1 MDRTQRRAL
10 FATFAGWG
18 LDGMDVQIYS
28 FVIPTLIALWGISQG
43 QAGILGT
50 AALLLSALGGWLAG
64 MLADRVG
71 RVRLLQ
77 ITVAWYAFFTFL
89 SGFTHS
95 FEQLLVTRGLQG
107 LGFGGEWAAGSV
119 LMGEL
124 ADPRFRGRAVGTVQ
138 SGWAVGWGV
147 AVLAS
152 TLLFSLLPE
161 NWAWRAMFWL
171 GLLPALLVVY
181 IRRHVRE
188 PEVFQATRRKVEA
201 GARASSAE
209 IFGEGLLRT
218 TVLASLMTT
227 GIQGGYYAITTW
239 LPTYLKSVRHLSVLN
254 SGAYLAV
261 VILGSFAGYITAAY
275 LADLI
280 GRRRKI
286 LLFAVLS
293 AATVVAYAYLPIS
306 DRMMLVLGFPLGFF
320 ASGIFSGLGPYLTEL
335 YPTRVR
341 GAGQGFAYN
350 FGRGV
355 GALFPGLVGFLSAQM
370 SLGPAIALFAVIAYA
385 LVVGMLLLLPET
397 AGKELV
403 AYD

>member
-1 MDRTQRRAL
+1 MSPPERRAL
-10 FATFAGWG
+10 LATFAGWG

-28 FVIPTLIALWGISQG
+28 FVIPTLIAAWGISRG

-50 AALLLSALGGWLAG
+50 VTLLLSALGGWLAG
-64 MLADRVG
+64 ILADRVG

-77 ITVAWYAFFTFL
+77 VTVAWYAFFTFL

-95 FEQLLVTRGLQG
+95 FPELLLTRGLQG

-124 ADPRFRGRAVGTVQ
+124 ADPRYRGRAVGTVQ

-152 TLLFSLLPE
+152 TVFFSLLPAGL
-161 NWAWRAMFWL
+161 AWRAMFWL
-171 GLLPALLVVY
+171 GILPALLVVY

-188 PEVFQATRRKVEA
+188 PEVFEATQRKLEA
-201 GARASSAE
+201 GARTSSRE
-209 IFGEGLLRT
+209 IFEGGLLRT
-218 TVLASLMTT
+218 TVIASLMTT

-239 LPTYLKSVRHLSVLN
+239 LPTYLQSTRHLSVLN
-254 SGAYLAV
+254 RGGYLAV
-261 VILGSFAGYITAAY
+261 VILGSFTGYLVAAH
-275 LADLI
+275 LADRI

-293 AATVVAYAYLPIS
+293 AATVAVYAYLPIS
-306 DRMMLVLGFPLGFF
+306 DRLMLYLGFPLGFF

-355 GALFPGLVGFLSAQM
+355 GALFPGLVGFLSANL
-370 SLGPAIALFAVIAYA
+370 SLGTAIALFAVVAYA
-385 LVVGMLLLLPET
+385 LVVLMLALLPET